1 MRTLSIFAAL
11 LVACPGIARAQTQ
24 EKKLVDRL
32 LEPDMSLQNNAQ
44 NKKFTVSGS
53 TPTTRQAPTKS
64 YYVAERPQEKKFQGT
79 RNFFTKIFATRRSR
93 YNDRHANL
101 QTRGRIATPQIPASV
116 SAYAA
121 AKSALATNQTYAV
134 SEFPG
139 TRPFLV
145 QGKSQKALSQ
155 QDRPLSIDEV
165 RELLN
170 KNK

>member
-11 LVACPGIARAQTQ
+11 LVAGPSLAHAQVQ
-24 EKKLVDRL
+24 EKKLIDRL

-44 NKKFTVSGS
+44 NKQFAASGS
-53 TPTTRQAPTKS
+53 TASNRQAPTKS
-64 YYVAERPQEKKFQGT
+64 YYVAERPREKQFQGT

-93 YNDRHANL
+93 YNDTHANM
-101 QTRGRIATPQIPASV
+101 QTRGKIATPQIPASV

-121 AKSALATNQTYAV
+121 AKPALATNRTYAV

-145 QGKSQKALSQ
+145 RGKSQKALSQ